1 MGRFYPNCL
10 LLVGKE
16 EYTNDNDDTDDSFK
30 DNWIQG
36 QTLASI
42 NVGNMEFKILVK
54 TLSMKNS
61 FWNFKQWSDSRLSAV
76 IESEN
81 RKTGLQFVVKRR
93 AGHIVRI
100 QNPKVEI
107 LLNVCIVFIS
117 ENWKD
122 VSIKNSSWKSMLLH
136 NVYHFSGAFTNAI
149 CFRPRIV
156 SYLMYSPRP
165 WGGLFSHTCQ
175 IDVLWQTAP
184 FVFLSPSLFA
194 IGFCWPWQKRLF
206 EE

>member
-1 MGRFYPNCL
+1 MLSFIQTSRYNHVWASLDMQRLRRKLNCHLPGTYGPTNNGAFYLNCL
-10 LLVGKE
+10 LLLGKE

-54 TLSMKNS
+54 TLGMKNS
-61 FWNFKQWSDSRLSAV
+61 FWNYKQWSDSRPSAV

-117 ENWKD
+117 EKTCP
-122 VSIKNSSWKSMLLH
+122 SKTLH
-136 NVYHFSGAFTNAI
+136 EKA
-149 CFRPRIV
+149 CFYTMFIISVGR
-156 SYLMYSPRP
+156 LQM
-165 WGGLFSHTCQ
+165 
-175 IDVLWQTAP
+175 
-184 FVFLSPSLFA
+184 LFA
-194 IGFCWPWQKRLF
+194 FIQG
-206 EE
+206 

>member
-1 MGRFYPNCL
+1 MSFQFKAITKKSRFL
-10 LLVGKE
+10 RILRVWDWESLVQEFSEKNWE
-16 EYTNDNDDTDDSFK
+16 WDKSFPWESRFRER
-30 DNWIQG
+30 DES
-36 QTLASI
+36 LA
-42 NVGNMEFKILVK
+42 E
-54 TLSMKNS
+54 
-61 FWNFKQWSDSRLSAV
+61 
-76 IESEN
+76 
-81 RKTGLQFVVKRR
+81 
-93 AGHIVRI
+93 
-100 QNPKVEI
+100 
-107 LLNVCIVFIS
+107 VC
-117 ENWKD
+117 WKD

-194 IGFCWPWQKRLF
+194 IGFVDPDKKGFLRNNQVGR
-206 EE
+206 

>member
-1 MGRFYPNCL
+1 
-10 LLVGKE
+10 
-16 EYTNDNDDTDDSFK
+16 
-30 DNWIQG
+30 
-36 QTLASI
+36 
-42 NVGNMEFKILVK
+42 MEFKILVK
-54 TLSMKNS
+54 TLGMKNS
-61 FWNFKQWSDSRLSAV
+61 FWNYKQWSDSRPSAV
-76 IESEN
+76 IESEI

-117 ENWKD
+117 EKI

-156 SYLMYSPRP
+156 SSLKYSPRP

-194 IGFCWPWQKRLF
+194 IGFVDPDKEGFLRYNQVGR
-206 EE
+206 